1 MFRKNPELQ
10 QSRQRRA
17 TEESSVAHFGTR
29 PKEIPWPQQKEKQI
43 TIMKHN
49 CHEVSLAKRFFL
61 TEF

>member
-29 PKEIPWPQQKEKQI
+29 PKEIPASAERKKD
-43 TIMKHN
+43 HN
-49 CHEVSLAKRFFL
+49 HE
-61 TEF
+61 T